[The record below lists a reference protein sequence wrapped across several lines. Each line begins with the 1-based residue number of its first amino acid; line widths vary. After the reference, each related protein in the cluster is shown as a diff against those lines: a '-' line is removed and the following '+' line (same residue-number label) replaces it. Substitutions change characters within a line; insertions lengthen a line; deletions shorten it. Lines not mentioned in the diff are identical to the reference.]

1 MNKTEIIHVRV
12 SAETKNALSAL
23 AEKEGCTMS
32 AVIDSLIEQAA
43 EKSGGIRSEACE
55 RIRKNC
61 IARLEEIE
69 ENTAPAKDW
78 DEAYGMFRS
87 KDLYQSR
94 LKLCDIFDRLS
105 DNEVKR
111 LSDIPAYESN
121 CVSVKDIKLKY
132 GLSWSDIDF
141 LRKLSW

>member
-1 MNKTEIIHVRV
+1 MSKTEIIHVRV

-32 AVIDSLIEQAA
+32 AVIETLIEQAA
-43 EKSGGIRSEACE
+43 EKSRDIRSEACE
-55 RIRKNC
+55 RIRKSC

-69 ENTAPAKDW
+69 GNVAPAKDW

-94 LKLCDIFDRLS
+94 LKLCDIFDSLTDS
-105 DNEVKR
+105 EVKR
-111 LSDIPAYESN
+111 LSEIPAYESN
-121 CVSVKDIKLKY
+121 CISVKDIKLKY

>member
-12 SAETKNALSAL
+12 SEGTKNALSAL

-32 AVIDSLIEQAA
+32 AVIESLIEQAA
-43 EKSGGIRSEACE
+43 EKSRNVRSEACE
-55 RIRKNC
+55 RIRKSC

-69 ENTAPAKDW
+69 ENTVPAKDW
-78 DEAYGMFRS
+78 DEAYGMYRS

-94 LKLCDIFDRLS
+94 LKLCDIFDNLT

-111 LSDIPAYESN
+111 LSEIPAYETN
-121 CVSVKDIKLKY
+121 CVSVKDIKQKY